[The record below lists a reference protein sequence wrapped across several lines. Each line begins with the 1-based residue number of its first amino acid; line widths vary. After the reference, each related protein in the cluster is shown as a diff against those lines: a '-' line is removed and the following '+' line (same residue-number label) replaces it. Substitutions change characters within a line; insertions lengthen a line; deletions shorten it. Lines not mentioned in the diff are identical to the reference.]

1 MLGFVVIGFGAN
13 GVESFTLPTSR
24 KKYDFDK
31 EARKRGLQLTC
42 WGLFDVRTAA
52 PVRKAPKKVLD
63 FVAENGIPI
72 PDYPD
77 NVDHYVVAYFPG
89 YFMCL
94 GCEQEAHF
102 YGAEVFCFVD
112 RLTNEPVTPEASP
125 VTAVAFAD
133 WLKKLVAEGSIVL
146 APPPPK
152 MSSMERDDI
161 FDAAELNEQAGEAE
175 DWDRQ
180 PPRHPLDELWD
191 AEVPSDPKQM
201 EWLERVQ
208 SAVGANAGRQETA
221 AGGAALPLAPVAP
234 VTNPTPAEV
243 AARRGLPKLRT

>member
-102 YGAEVFCFVD
+102 YRAEVFCFVD

-152 MSSMERDDI
+152 MSSMEPDEV
-161 FDAAELNEQAGEAE
+161 FDAAELNELSGEAE
-175 DWDRQ
+175 AWACQ
-180 PPRHPLDELWD
+180 PSRNPMDELWN
-191 AEVPSDPKQM
+191 AESPSVPEQV
-201 EWLERVQ
+201 EWLEGARV
-208 SAVGANAGRQETA
+208 AVGTNAGHQETA
-221 AGGAALPLAPVAP
+221 AGGALLPPPPA
-234 VTNPTPAEV
+234 PTPSE
-243 AARRGLPKLRT
+243 AATISSRRRELRT